1 MLSDGEKI
9 DPEDYEFPLELA
21 DIYES
26 RSRDR
31 KIEAALQLSYLTL
44 SLEKGE
50 QALSQIKKERPRER
64 DRDRKSLLLKLSKV
78 GLELKKYDRTRAFAT
93 ELVLDFGNDPDDFG
107 YEEAAHKGNIV
118 LGRIALA
125 ENDIAK
131 AKEHLLIAIRAP
143 LRSESAW
150 LSDIDFDLAR
160 ELLARGEKDAILEYI
175 RLCLSLR
182 EREKKLDYKSEIGA
196 LKSWQ
201 EQIKTGKVPSLDF
214 DKP

>member
-1 MLSDGEKI
+1 MNFRLTWRS
-9 DPEDYEFPLELA
+9 
-21 DIYES
+21 IYET
-26 RSRDR
+26 RSRDP
-31 KIEAALQLSYLTL
+31 KVEAVLQRSYLTL
-44 SLEKGE
+44 TLEKGE
-50 QALSQIKKERPRER
+50 QALSQIKKERSRER
-64 DRDRKSLLLKLSKV
+64 DRDRKRLLVKLSKV
-78 GLELKKYDRTRAFAT
+78 GLELRNYGRTRAFAT
-93 ELVLDFGNDPDDFG
+93 ELVLDFGDDPDEFG
-107 YEEAAHKGNIV
+107 YEEAAHRGNIV

-143 LRSESAW
+143 LRSETAW
-150 LSDIDFDLAR
+150 LSGIDFELAR
-160 ELLARGEKDAILEYI
+160 ELLAKGEKDAILEYI

-182 EREKKLDYKSEIGA
+182 EREKDLDYKSEINA